1 MDIREVLSTLENLDD
16 KKDKIAKARTKLEE
30 KRKTITGEKKISFD
44 NIDSFLEDNDTS
56 LEQIAKMSESIDLLE
71 KEYDTNFWEAKA
83 AILRAE
89 EKKIYKRYQKKLRII
104 LDAYDEIQSLKKDV
118 EEIHK
123 GVVGEI
129 TQEHSLAVYR
139 TEVNPTSILP
149 FLNPDVSGHMNFS
162 KEYREIKE
170 YLGKE

>member
-1 MDIREVLSTLENLDD
+1 MNTMLSERHELN
-16 KKDKIAKARTKLEE
+16 KIA
-30 KRKTITGEKKISFD
+30 
-44 NIDSFLEDNDTS
+44 
-56 LEQIAKMSESIDLLE
+56 LLE
-71 KEYDTNFWEAKA
+71 
-83 AILRAE
+83 
-89 EKKIYKRYQKKLRII
+89 
-104 LDAYDEIQSLKKDV
+104 LKKDV

-149 FLNPDVSGHMNFS
+149 FLNPDISGHMNFS